1 MEKTW
6 TIIDV
11 LNWGKSFFEEK
22 DVDSPRLSMELI
34 LCHVLGLERIDIYT
48 HFDKPLNTKELAEIK
63 DAVIARVKGKPVQH
77 IIGKTSFIDYEIKCS
92 SDALIPRPE
101 TELLADWAIRDY
113 SSANPENILDI
124 GTGSGCVAIAL
135 AARFTDSKVFA
146 IDISNDAL
154 KLAKENADHNKLS
167 NIYFKNVNILENTA
181 QHNKFDIIVSN
192 PPYIPLVEYEALERV
207 VKDYEPKIS
216 LTDGNDGMT
225 FYRRY
230 ADIFQDMLTDNGS
243 FYIEVGHNQ
252 AEKVSL
258 LFKDKGYQVECRKD
272 LAGIYRMIKGKKCC

>member
-34 LCHVLGLERIDIYT
+34 LCHVLGLERIAIYT
-48 HFDKPLNTKELAEIK
+48 HFDKPLNSKELSDIK
-63 DAVIARVKGKPVQH
+63 DDVLARVKGKPVQH

-113 SSANPENILDI
+113 SYAKPENILDI

-135 AARFTDSKVFA
+135 AARFSDSKVFA

-154 KLAKENADHNKLS
+154 KLAKVNAEHNKLT

-192 PPYIPLVEYEALERV
+192 PPYIPLVEYEALDRV
-207 VKDYEPKIS
+207 VRDFEPKIS

-230 ADIFQDMLTDNGS
+230 ADIFRDMLTDNGS

-252 AEKVSL
+252 AEQVSL
-258 LFKDKGYQVECRKD
+258 LFKNKGYQVESRKD
-272 LAGIYRMIKGKKCC
+272 LAGIYRMIKGQKCC